1 MAIFEKL
8 KTVLLKQN
16 LRLES
21 AKFCLNMR
29 LHATGFYYFFI
40 EVGIF
45 NVQLEKT
52 WKDVMNA
59 IFCFHVQGQV
69 TVNNYFAAV
78 PGR

>member
-1 MAIFEKL
+1 
-8 KTVLLKQN
+8 
-16 LRLES
+16 
-21 AKFCLNMR
+21 MR

-69 TVNNYFAAV
+69 TVNNYFAAI